1 MITTRRWRGV
11 HRRTSAS
18 WAALATE
25 LQTLRETTVEQRL
38 RLAAAD
44 DLIACLS
51 AEREVLLNTVLELEA
66 LQVRIPAQEFSKGVR
81 AARQVE

>member
-1 MITTRRWRGV
+1 VIPTRRWRGT

-25 LQTLRETTVEQRL
+25 LQTLRETTVEQQI

-44 DLIACLS
+44 DLIAYLS
-51 AEREVLLNTVLELEA
+51 VEREVLLNTVLELEA
-66 LQVRIPAQEFSKGVR
+66 GRVRIPAQEFSKGAR